1 MNVTREKERMLGEA
15 RKAALSYQCLVGRTT
30 RIVCD
35 DGFEVAIRWRAENF
49 AHLCGLDYYAD
60 DHRRRSLPARRLYVD
75 LLARKRISPKRVA
88 PTGDANWLKAKADVI
103 AGAFELDKAE
113 LVVESGNS
121 RVRLY
126 FGGSAW
132 HLGLGRDDNGLYYL
146 LPDKGASS
154 HAEDCK
160 KTCRLL
166 PKGRWF
172 DAPSFF
178 AGGSG
183 LNVTREKERML
194 GEARKAALSYQ
205 CLVGR
210 TTRIVCDDGFEVAIR
225 WRAEN
230 FAHLCGLDY
239 YADDHRRRSLPAR
252 RLYVDLLA
260 RKRISPKR
268 VAPTGDANWL
278 KAKADVIAG
287 AFELDKAELVV
298 ESGNSRVRLY
308 FGGSAW
314 HLGLGRDDNGL
325 YYPKS
330 LKKGP
335 TADERKPGTSLHY
348 VRSIDLLS

>member
-132 HLGLGRDDNGLYYL
+132 HLG
-146 LPDKGASS
+146 P
-154 HAEDCK
+154 
-160 KTCRLL
+160 
-166 PKGRWF
+166 
-172 DAPSFF
+172 
-178 AGGSG
+178 
-183 LNVTREKERML
+183 
-194 GEARKAALSYQ
+194 
-205 CLVGR
+205 
-210 TTRIVCDDGFEVAIR
+210 
-225 WRAEN
+225 
-230 FAHLCGLDY
+230 
-239 YADDHRRRSLPAR
+239 
-252 RLYVDLLA
+252 
-260 RKRISPKR
+260 
-268 VAPTGDANWL
+268 
-278 KAKADVIAG
+278 
-287 AFELDKAELVV
+287 
-298 ESGNSRVRLY
+298 
-308 FGGSAW
+308 
-314 HLGLGRDDNGL
+314 GRDDNGL

-335 TADERKPGTSLHY
+335 NKPPLCPEYRPSELTATWCSHGVPRLLFSIRNRFPDSELHGRTFLPGRQTEKPM
-348 VRSIDLLS
+348 LLPCRYCQGVMWVV